1 MEIKITKVST
11 VNINRTFFKP
21 ITMARMKLVTYYSLR
36 GTHCPLK
43 ERVVPRGALNTRI
56 TIFYLGTENEH
67 SEESDFRHVRIR
79 NFMSPYGGAL
89 NSSL

>member
-43 ERVVPRGALNTRI
+43 ERVVPLEALNTRI
-56 TIFYLGTENEH
+56 TIFYLGMKNEH
-67 SEESDFRHVRIR
+67 TQESVFCHVRIP
-79 NFMSPYGGAL
+79 NFMWPYGGAF
-89 NSSL
+89 NSSF